1 MTWTLVTGAAKGL
14 GSQISLSLAG
24 SGRNVVVHYNASRKE
39 AENIVGKCR
48 ELGVKAEWIQGDF
61 SSNEKAKDFISR
73 YLERFTET
81 SVLINNVGN
90 YLLKSATETDLQEWE
105 QLLQTNL
112 TFPFMLSNA
121 LIPSLKKTRGH
132 LINIGVNGIYNGR
145 ADTYATAYSIT
156 KHGLWMLTK
165 SLAKELAPHAVR
177 VNMVS
182 PGLMENAVDLEAI
195 LPLVPMKTATS
206 LNEVAGLITFL
217 LKPENAHLT
226 GQNIEVAGGLRL

>member
-1 MTWTLVTGAAKGL
+1 MTWILVTGAAKGL
-14 GSQISLSLAG
+14 GSQICLSLAG
-24 SGRNVVVHYNASRKE
+24 SGHNVVVHYNTSQRE
-39 AENIVGKCR
+39 AESIVDKCR
-48 ELGVKAEWIQGDF
+48 QLGVKAESIQGDF
-61 SSNEKAKDFISR
+61 STTESGQDFVAR
-73 YLERFTET
+73 YLAGFSET

-90 YLLKSATETDLQEWE
+90 YLLKSASQTNLKEWE
-105 QLLQTNL
+105 DLFQTNL

-121 LIPSLKKTRGH
+121 LLPSLKKSRGH
-132 LINIGVNGIYNGR
+132 LINIGVNGIHNGR
-145 ADTYATAYSIT
+145 ADTYATAYTIT
-156 KHGLWMLTK
+156 KYGLWMLTK
-165 SLAKELAPHAVR
+165 SLAKELAPHGVR

-206 LNEVAGLITFL
+206 LSEVADLITFL